1 MEMEYNS
8 QKDEL
13 IIPEYGR
20 NVQNLIRYAKTIED
34 DKHRQQF
41 VEQIIELMMQMHPQN
56 RNMEDYKE
64 KLWKH
69 AFRIADYDLR
79 VKAPNGLIPSI
90 ADTMKKPDRVEYPVR
105 DAKYRHYGNN
115 VQRLIARAL
124 EMPLG
129 PKRDGFVATIA
140 SYMKLAYRTWN
151 KEHFVSDEVIKTDL
165 EALSEGRL
173 TLSENT
179 SIENLTN
186 ANNSSSINRRRPNP
200 TTNNR
205 QGGTYRSNNY
215 GSRDGRSEGGRDNRD
230 TRDSRDSR
238 EGRDSRDGNG
248 GGRSFGNNRP
258 NKNFNQPRTN
268 NKRK

>member
-1 MEMEYNS
+1 MINKKEQMEMEYNS

-34 DKHRQQF
+34 DNHRQQF
-41 VEQIIELMMQMHPQN
+41 VEQIIDLMMQMHPQN
-56 RNMEDYKE
+56 RNMDDYKE

-79 VKAPNGLIPSI
+79 VKAPNGLVPSI
-90 ADTMKKPDRVEYPVR
+90 ADTMKKPDRVDYPVR

-115 VQRLIARAL
+115 VQRLITRAL

-129 PKRDGFVATIA
+129 AKRDGFVATIA

-165 EALSEGRL
+165 EALSDGRL

-186 ANNSSSINRRRPNP
+186 SNTSSNANRRRPSQP
-200 TTNNR
+200 TNNR
-205 QGGTYRSNNY
+205 QGSYRNNNY
-215 GSRDGRSEGGRDNRD
+215 GNRDN
-230 TRDSRDSR
+230 RDSRDSR
-238 EGRDSRDGNG
+238 DGGGRDSRDSRD
-248 GGRSFGNNRP
+248 GGRNYGNRP
-258 NKNFNQPRTN
+258 NKNFNQSRPNN